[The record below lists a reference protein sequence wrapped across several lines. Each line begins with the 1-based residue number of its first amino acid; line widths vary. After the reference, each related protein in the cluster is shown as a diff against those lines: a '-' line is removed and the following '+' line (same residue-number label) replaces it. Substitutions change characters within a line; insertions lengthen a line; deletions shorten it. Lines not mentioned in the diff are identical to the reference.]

1 MSRTRRE
8 VYVTACSKEGAE
20 TMSITLV
27 NLILAAVVLVLGI
40 WAYARKQ
47 SKAGLLVGIAFG
59 LFAVAHL
66 LAERYR
72 YSQAARRSVLHRSW
86 PVICDE
92 LLGHYEAVLSPFVRA
107 QASSRRRR
115 RA

>member
-20 TMSITLV
+20 TMSITLI
-27 NLILAAVVLVLGI
+27 NLILAAVVLILGI
-40 WAYARKQ
+40 WAYVRKQ

-66 LAERYR
+66 LT
-72 YSQAARRSVLHRSW
+72 
-86 PVICDE
+86 
-92 LLGHYEAVLSPFVRA
+92 LLGMADTLNTFLIAVRILGYVAAMAAVYRLGT
-107 QASSRRRR
+107 QR
-115 RA
+115 